1 MEWMCSEKREIVLD
15 ALLQVEQGIENLLI
29 WNEGI
34 EDMNRLLMSPSGMQD
49 IAGNCMLIM
58 AVAEGFKK
66 IDKITGGQLLVLRPE
81 IPWRQVFGLRNR
93 IAHGYFD
100 IDVDIIE
107 EVITNDLRPLLD
119 ATSYFISYINSNNN
133 IN

>member
-1 MEWMCSEKREIVLD
+1 MEWMYSEKREIVLD
-15 ALLQVEQGIENLLI
+15 ALLQVKQGIENLLL

-34 EDMNRLLMSPSGMQD
+34 KDMNSLMMSPSGMQD

-119 ATSYFISYINSNNN
+119 ATSYFISYVNSNNS